1 MRSNDPDS
9 FLFASWTWM
18 EKYIPEFGKNV
29 YEAKL
34 GIHKGYTPLR
44 IKYNYYDMYVFSC
57 HFGMEIVTFCT
68 RVEFACV
75 DVGV

>member
-34 GIHKGYTPLR
+34 GIKVTHHSESNIIIT
-44 IKYNYYDMYVFSC
+44 ICMFSC